1 MEIYIA
7 TFLMIA
13 GTICLIKCFET
24 AHDIEKRESEL
35 EKERR
40 FLSIQRQIH
49 DVERQKC

>member
-7 TFLMIA
+7 AFLMIA
-13 GTICLIKCFET
+13 GFICLIKSIEA
-24 AHDIEKRESEL
+24 AHDLEKREIEL

>member
-7 TFLMIA
+7 AFLMIA
-13 GTICLIKCFET
+13 GFICLIKSIET
-24 AHDIEKRESEL
+24 AFDLEKREKEL
-35 EKERR
+35 EEERR